1 MLNKLGL
8 FCLINSRLNSLE
20 FKDIKYENDI
30 NKSKQKTINW
40 ILSVNIEALNP
51 PYKVYK
57 RELIITIDA
66 VIHRSATDI

>member
-1 MLNKLGL
+1 M
-8 FCLINSRLNSLE
+8 INSKLNSLE

-30 NKSKQKTINW
+30 IKSKPKTINW
-40 ILSVNIEALNP
+40 ILSVNIEARNP

-66 VIHRSATDI
+66 VIHRSVPDI